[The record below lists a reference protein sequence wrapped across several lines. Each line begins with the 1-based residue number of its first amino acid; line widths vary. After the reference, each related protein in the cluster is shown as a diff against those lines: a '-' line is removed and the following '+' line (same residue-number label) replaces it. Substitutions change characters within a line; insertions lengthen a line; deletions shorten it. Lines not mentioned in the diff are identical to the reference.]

1 MLYPH
6 CEHKRPTAI
15 PNKEP
20 QQRYLCMSG
29 TKPAGSRA
37 SSYFCLQPQ
46 QNLNI
51 NALVSAGSILIP
63 CATTL
68 EDKALKHQG
77 TIVLLQ
83 QSFALK

>member
-1 MLYPH
+1 
-6 CEHKRPTAI
+6 
-15 PNKEP
+15 
-20 QQRYLCMSG
+20 MSG